1 MTGPVQDNSEAARG
15 IPQPAPYSASSASPP
30 TSSEEPPRRFAAAH
44 ALANRLERS
53 GLTGELARNSDTK
66 RSRVL
71 TQTHVIAA

>member
-1 MTGPVQDNSEAARG
+1 MQGHWASAGTVLPV
-15 IPQPAPYSASSASPP
+15 PVPA
-30 TSSEEPPRRFAAAH
+30 EH

-53 GLTGELARNSDTK
+53 GLTGELARDSDRK